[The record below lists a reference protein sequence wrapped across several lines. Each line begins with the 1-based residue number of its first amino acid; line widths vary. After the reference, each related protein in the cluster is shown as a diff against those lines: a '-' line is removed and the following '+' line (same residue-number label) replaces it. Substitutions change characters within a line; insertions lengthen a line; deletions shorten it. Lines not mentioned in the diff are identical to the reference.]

1 MRNIII
7 IGTVHSGFTP
17 NKELEEVLEK
27 YSPDQLFV
35 EVAEEYVAK
44 NKLRKYPP
52 EMIFALR
59 WAKKNKIKVN
69 GFDVAENTLKKGVT
83 EKEVKNLIN
92 EADELIKKNKFTW
105 KDLNKKEKIKILD
118 TKTYLNAVDWEK
130 EKARELKMLHNIKL
144 AIAKSGTIVII
155 TGAGHLNFFEKN
167 LKGAEFPFRN

>member
-44 NKLRKYPP
+44 NKLRKYQP

-83 EKEVKNLIN
+83 KKEIKNLIK
-92 EADELIKKNKFTW
+92 EQGKQIKK
-105 KDLNKKEKIKILD
+105 
-118 TKTYLNAVDWEK
+118 
-130 EKARELKMLHNIKL
+130 
-144 AIAKSGTIVII
+144 
-155 TGAGHLNFFEKN
+155 
-167 LKGAEFPFRN
+167 